1 MATIQLEMD
10 KTLGIFTMA
19 KYNVDEVLDIIK
31 TFNPEE
37 KKDLQNRLASV
48 LEQTFPLPSQT
59 KESQS
64 QSFGGFAFGGSG
76 NSTALG
82 INQQMG
88 GESNFNQTNT
98 STKASL
104 QNVDLQEA
112 LVILDKLK
120 QDIASS
126 PALNSVQKATVD
138 VPLKIIEEEANKP
151 KPDKNT
157 INQSIDSLK
166 KGLEETV
173 GLAEPLVK
181 LASLLAKVCLL

>member
-1 MATIQLEMD
+1 
-10 KTLGIFTMA
+10 MA

-48 LEQTFPLPSQT
+48 LEQTFPSQT
-59 KESQS
+59 PTKGSQL

-76 NSTALG
+76 NNTALD

-98 STKASL
+98 STKTSL
-104 QNVDLQEA
+104 QNTDLQEA
-112 LVILDKLK
+112 LVILEKLK

-126 PALNSVQKATVD
+126 PALNSVQKATAE
-138 VPLKIIEEEANKP
+138 VPLKIIEEEAKKP
-151 KPDKNT
+151 KPDKNM
-157 INQSIDSLK
+157 IEQSIDSLK